1 MKPNIMCESA
11 WVNVRSADWVILEE
25 NPNRIWGDTIL
36 KNLSECLGLSL
47 CPWILWKKQ
56 RFTSRDFAKFCYTP
70 WNFQGQKAKPMKI
83 PHNFFMITPRNSS
96 SFWNNSWNF
105 HMLFLQYS
113 WKIHIL
119 TDPPAPPC
127 LDFFWNSPLVAITGS
142 ENYLSFLSNHK
153 NLWKSLNGKKLIQN
167 THLQHRYNYRLL
179 CFQYP
184 CVGRPNI
191 IRFIAGW
198 FLLKTVTT
206 NKSIFNVITN
216 VLCHHIWQMFRI
228 QKTLSISVCFSSI
241 IVI

>member
-1 MKPNIMCESA
+1 MKNF
-11 WVNVRSADWVILEE
+11 
-25 NPNRIWGDTIL
+25 
-36 KNLSECLGLSL
+36 SEYLGLSL
-47 CPWILWKKQ
+47 CPWILSKKQ
-56 RFTSRDFAKFCYTP
+56 IFTSRDFAKLCYTP
-70 WNFQGQKAKPMKI
+70 WNFQDQ
-83 PHNFFMITPRNSS
+83 NFFMITSRNSS
-96 SFWNNSWNF
+96 SFWIDFWNF

-119 TDPPAPPC
+119 TDPPAHPC
-127 LDFFWNSPLVAITGS
+127 LDFFWNSPLVAITGR
-142 ENYLSFLSNHK
+142 ENYLSFLSKHK

-184 CVGRPNI
+184 CVGGPNI
-191 IRFIAGW
+191 IRFIACW

-216 VLCHHIWQMFRI
+216 VLCHHIWEMFRI

-241 IVI
+241 IAI

>member
-1 MKPNIMCESA
+1 MKPNIICQSA

-25 NPNRIWGDTIL
+25 NPNRIWGHTIL
-36 KNLSECLGLSL
+36 KNFLEYLGLSL

-56 RFTSRDFAKFCYTP
+56 SFTSRDFEKLCYTP
-70 WNFQGQKAKPMKI
+70 WNFQGQ
-83 PHNFFMITPRNSS
+83 NFFTITTRNSS
-96 SFWNNSWNF
+96 SFWIDSWNF

-113 WKIHIL
+113 SKIHIL
-119 TDPPAPPC
+119 TDPPALPC
-127 LDFFWNSPLVAITGS
+127 LDFFWNSPLVAITGR
-142 ENYLSFLSNHK
+142 ENYLSFLSNTK
-153 NLWKSLNGKKLIQN
+153 ICENRWMEKKLIQN

-216 VLCHHIWQMFRI
+216 VLCHHIWQMFKI